1 MFTKVETVK
10 WADFF
15 AGKNEVVTNVTESG
29 AIATGNTTINKLAAI
44 GGTAHTILMPTSVFA
59 ATTAGQATFT
69 EVLATVLGIADWLC
83 VGIIIFA
90 GTTWMFGNRTKAVEF
105 ITGGAIGYVIIRH
118 AVDIR
123 NWLKTL

>member
-15 AGKNEVVTNVTESG
+15 ASG
-29 AIATGNTTINKLAAI
+29 TSVEPKVTGNPTINKLAAI

-59 ATTAGQATFT
+59 ATAGQATFT